1 MEFAPKTLMDS
12 HVIALMVTMDIQIVL
27 RVLVAVILIH
37 PQAATRKMVNVIAT
51 KALMELF
58 AINVPTDTLG
68 SLTVTV
74 SLYYIFLLLYLFNL
88 FERSEFCACNFAM
101 RTICYCFINRS

>member
-68 SLTVTV
+68 SLTATV
-74 SLYYIFLLLYLFNL
+74 SGIAIHFSAVLTNDIFFSLW
-88 FERSEFCACNFAM
+88 M
-101 RTICYCFINRS
+101 RFFGFQGRFMRRWRCL

>member
-1 MEFAPKTLMDS
+1 MILALMD
-12 HVIALMVTMDIQIVL
+12 TMGTQIVL
-27 RVLVAVILIH
+27 RVLAAEIPFH

-58 AINVPTDTLG
+58 AMNVPTDTLG

-101 RTICYCFINRS
+101 RTICYCFIKRS